1 MSDEQHHELG
11 PSALKWIELCPGYR
25 SEGGTSIWAEEG
37 TKLHLACEDEKFE
50 DLDEEQMR
58 MVARCLDYL
67 APFEKASDEVLKE
80 ERLTIDLYGD
90 DETD

>member
-1 MSDEQHHELG
+1 MSEEQHHELG

-25 SEGGTSIWAEEG
+25 GEGGTSIWAEEG

-58 MVARCLDYL
+58 MVAHCLDYL
-67 APFEKASDEVLKE
+67 APLEKASDEVLKE